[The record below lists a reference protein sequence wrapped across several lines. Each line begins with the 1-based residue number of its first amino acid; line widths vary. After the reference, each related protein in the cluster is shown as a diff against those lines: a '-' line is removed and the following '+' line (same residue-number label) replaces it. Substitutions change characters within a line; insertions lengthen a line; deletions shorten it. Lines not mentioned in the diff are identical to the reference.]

1 MPAPVATPA
10 VGERNLPRQDFVR
23 QDLAQLETPCL
34 LIDID
39 RLERNCERML
49 ARARTLGVSLRP
61 HLKTAKSAEVAR
73 RATGGSPRITVS
85 TLKEADYFAGLGYAD
100 IVCATAIVPGK
111 FAHAA
116 RVAQACDLIL
126 VTDAIEVVQAAACF
140 AEAHD
145 CSFSFLVEI
154 DCGEHRSG
162 LPPADALVVELARAI
177 DAAPRLRFRGILTHA
192 GHSYGTNDPADVAR
206 IAAIER
212 DAAVTAATRIRDA
225 GVVCDIISVG
235 STPTVLHAE
244 HLRGVTE
251 ARAGIYMLWDLAQLS
266 RDMCREDEIA
276 VSVLASV
283 IGHNRQGRALI
294 LDAGALALSKDI
306 GANKYLPG
314 AGYGYVCDA
323 QSLRRLGTLAV
334 DVVHQEHGTVTV
346 DDESWFE
353 RLPVGSL
360 VRILPNH
367 ACLTCAGYD
376 AYQVVRGTAVVDRW
390 TRING
395 W

>member
-1 MPAPVATPA
+1 
-10 VGERNLPRQDFVR
+10 VG
-23 QDLAQLETPCL
+23 LETPCL
-34 LIDID
+34 LLDID

-49 ARARTLGVSLRP
+49 ARAGTLGVKLRP
-61 HLKTAKSAEVAR
+61 HLKTAKSVDVAS
-73 RATGGSPRITVS
+73 RAVDGSRSITVS
-85 TLKEADYFAGLGYAD
+85 TLKEAEHFARHGYTD
-100 IVCATAIVPGK
+100 IVCATAIVPAK
-111 FAHAA
+111 LAHAV
-116 RVAQACDLIL
+116 RIRETTGCDLIL
-126 VTDAIEVVQAAACF
+126 VTDAVALVREAARF
-140 AEAHD
+140 AQENRAG
-145 CSFSFLVEI
+145 FSFLVEI

-162 LPPADALVVELARAI
+162 LPATDVSVVELARAI
-177 DAAPRLRFRGILTHA
+177 HASPQLRFRGVLTHA
-192 GHSYGTNDPADVAR
+192 GHSYGTDDPGEVAK

-212 DAAVTAATRIRDA
+212 DAAVTAAARIRDA
-225 GVVCDIISVG
+225 GVPCEIVSVG

-266 RDMCREDEIA
+266 RNMCREDEIA

-294 LDAGALALSKDI
+294 LDAGALARSKDI

-323 QSLRRLGTLAV
+323 NSLARLGTLAV

-353 RLPVGSL
+353 RLVVGSL

-367 ACLTCAGYD
+367 ACLTCAGYEN
-376 AYQVVRGTAVVDRW
+376 YQVVRGTAVVDRW
-390 TRING
+390 ARING

>member
-1 MPAPVATPA
+1 MSVAVE
-10 VGERNLPRQDFVR
+10 VGEHGTRSLSE
-23 QDLAQLETPCL
+23 LETPCL
-34 LIDID
+34 LLDVE
-39 RLERNCERML
+39 RLERNCQRML
-49 ARARTLGVSLRP
+49 ARADALGVRLRP
-61 HLKTAKSAEVAR
+61 HLKTAKSVEVAR
-73 RATGGSPRITVS
+73 RATGGGRGGITVS
-85 TLKEADYFAGLGYAD
+85 TLKEADHFAGHGYSD
-100 IVCATAIVPGK
+100 IVCATAIVPAK
-111 FAHAA
+111 LAHAA
-116 RVAQACDLIL
+116 RIARTCDLVL
-126 VTDAIEVVQAAACF
+126 VTDAPDVVREAARFAAAN
-140 AEAHD
+140 D

-162 LPPADALVVELARAI
+162 LPATEAAVVELAHTIHAS
-177 DAAPRLRFRGILTHA
+177 PRLKFRGVLTHA
-192 GHSYGTNDPADVAR
+192 GHSYGTNDPGEVAR

-212 DAAVTAATRIRDA
+212 DAAVTAAAMIRGA
-225 GVVCDIISVG
+225 GVPCEIVSVG

-244 HLRGVTE
+244 HLDGVTE

-266 RDMCREDEIA
+266 RNMCREDEIA

-306 GANKYLPG
+306 GANKHLPG
-314 AGYGYVCDA
+314 VGYGYVCDA
-323 QSLRRLGTLAV
+323 HSLARLGSLAV
-334 DVVHQEHGTVTV
+334 DVVHQEHGTVAV
-346 DDESWFE
+346 DDEAWFE

-376 AYQVVRGTAVVDRW
+376 VYQVLRGTAVVDRW
-390 TRING
+390 ARVNG

>member
-1 MPAPVATPA
+1 MSA
-10 VGERNLPRQDFVR
+10 RNL
-23 QDLAQLETPCL
+23 AELETPCL
-34 LIDID
+34 LLDLD
-39 RLERNCERML
+39 RLERNCQRML
-49 ARARTLGVSLRP
+49 ARVDALGVQLRP
-61 HLKTAKSAEVAR
+61 HLKTAKSVEVAR
-73 RATGGSPRITVS
+73 RATGGGRGGITVS
-85 TLKEADYFAGLGYAD
+85 TLKEADYFAGHGYSD
-100 IVCATAIVPGK
+100 IVCATAIVPAK
-111 FAHAA
+111 LAHAA
-116 RVAQACDLIL
+116 RIAQACDLVL
-126 VTDAIEVVQAAACF
+126 VTDAHEVVREAARFAAANQCG
-140 AEAHD
+140 
-145 CSFSFLVEI
+145 FSFLIEI

-162 LPPADALVVELARAI
+162 LPATEAAVVDLARAI
-177 DAAPRLRFRGILTHA
+177 HASPQLRFRGVLTHA
-192 GHSYGTNDPADVAR
+192 GHSYGTNEPAEVAR

-212 DAAVTAATRIRDA
+212 DAAVTAASTIRGA
-225 GVVCDIISVG
+225 GMPCDIVSVG

-266 RDMCREDEIA
+266 RNMCSEDEIA
-276 VSVLASV
+276 VSVLATV

-323 QSLRRLGTLAV
+323 HSLARLGTLAV

-346 DDESWFE
+346 DDEAWFE
-353 RLPVGSL
+353 RLAVGSL

-376 AYQVVRGTAVVDRW
+376 VYQVMRDAAVVDRW
-390 TRING
+390 GRVNG